1 MRHNISAII
10 IFALILSLG
19 AACNRKAKVS
29 DNNQEQSTSVVEKM
43 EQQSRDLHA
52 KLMSSFNPNWEVE
65 EPAATDYPAYYGG
78 SFIDN
83 EGRFVVCIVGNPEQY
98 RPVLASILGTNDF
111 LTESCT
117 YSYREM
123 MQVMDRIDQFLSNPA
138 VPADH
143 PFLARF
149 AGAGA
154 DVFENRVVVRLTDLN
169 NDAIQS
175 FKRDISTSPAVKF
188 EQGEIP
194 VMM

>member
-43 EQQSRDLHA
+43 EQQSRDLHD

-117 YSYREM
+117 YSTADDAGD
-123 MQVMDRIDQFLSNPA
+123 DRIDQFLSNPA
-138 VPADH
+138 VPGPT
-143 PFLARF
+143 PFLAPFCRPLGPMF
-149 AGAGA
+149 LKTGWLYG
-154 DVFENRVVVRLTDLN
+154 
-169 NDAIQS
+169 
-175 FKRDISTSPAVKF
+175 
-188 EQGEIP
+188 
-194 VMM
+194 